1 MTKSSIAKTRRTSS
15 GKTRTDKKSPKNT
28 PAKKVSS
35 RLKPNRKRISKLWV
49 AAGVAMLITAIIVA
63 VYIIGCL
70 MINREF
76 LEEQSKMKNYLDAK
90 YDSSFSVAKPSK
102 KSSGLGIEGVVSAQA
117 YPNNDPSL
125 KFYVMTSSNGVRDFY
140 LSAIWSRAENNRL
153 KENSVVDGAWADINV
168 TVNAD
173 YEILSEFR
181 GKPLSYKDM
190 SLKYASKMSYMISG
204 DRISQ
209 DITVVQKDR
218 DSLLKLIEYANKQPV
233 QNRTVHYMIKSPDSS
248 KYTVCNLSVKRLG
261 EFIDYK
267 SIEDCF
273 EEKGEGRRQ

>member
-1 MTKSSIAKTRRTSS
+1 MTKSSISKTRRTSS
-15 GKTRTDKKSPKNT
+15 GKTRTGKKSPKNT
-28 PAKKVSS
+28 PAKKVNS

-49 AAGVAMLITAIIVA
+49 AAGVAMLITVIIVA

-70 MINREF
+70 MTNREF
-76 LEEQSKMKNYLDAK
+76 LEEQSKMKNYLDEK

-168 TVNAD
+168 IVNAD

-233 QNRTVHYMIKSPDSS
+233 QNRTVHYRIKSLDSS
-248 KYTVCNLSVKRLG
+248 KYTVCNLSAKRLG

-273 EEKGEGRRQ
+273 EEKEEGRRQ